1 MSDNNYLPI
10 KQWAADDRPREKMLA
25 HGVRVLSDAE
35 LLAILI
41 ATGTKKLSAID
52 LARNVLKSVDGNLN
66 ILGKTSVSD
75 LTKILGIGDAKAVTI
90 VAAME
95 LGRRRQ
101 LADVDLTTIRTSSD
115 IFHIMQPIL
124 SDLQHEEFWAI
135 YLNNANKIVD
145 KQQIAI
151 GGVTS
156 TTVDVRI
163 VMRYAIEKL
172 VSSIILVHNHPSGAL
187 QPSKC
192 DTDLTAQIASAAK
205 LFNIKIIDHIIVAGA
220 KYFSFADEG
229 LI

>member
-172 VSSIILVHNHPSGAL
+172 VSSIILVHNHPSGAF

>member
-135 YLNNANKIVD
+135 YLNNANKMVD

>member
-66 ILGKTSVSD
+66 TLGKTSVSD

-205 LFNIKIIDHIIVAGA
+205 LFNIKVIDHIIVAGA

>member
-1 MSDNNYLPI
+1 MSGNNYLPI

-25 HGVRVLSDAE
+25 HGVRVLSDTE